1 VGGSN
6 NMLNRYEILRTGWQA
21 LRAGRLGIADF
32 CLVVLGIE
40 AGLKKL
46 IEPCS
51 VAGHDSIPSRIRT
64 ADTRG
69 NLRGKED
76 VGLGD
81 LKTERNMC

>member
-1 VGGSN
+1 MFKHN
-6 NMLNRYEILRTGWQA
+6 EKFTMKNEQFKDK
-21 LRAGRLGIADF
+21 IATIF
-32 CLVVLGIE
+32 EKAFFFVVFRCGF
-40 AGLKKL
+40 LKFQL

-51 VAGHDSIPSRIRT
+51 VAGHDSIPNASART
-64 ADTRG
+64 SG

>member
-32 CLVVLGIE
+32 CLVALGIE

-51 VAGHDSIPSRIRT
+51 VAGHDSIPNASART
-64 ADTRG
+64 SG